1 MLLQMRVTA
10 DGQFVPA
17 AVETPGSALDK
28 IIAPPPQALPGGTL
42 RREFNRLVSER
53 RWARAGQIPRGTFQ
67 SNYESSRAISQSNLF
82 ILASILKRHL
92 IDRRTAR
99 QTRRYN
105 RPEHTEI
112 DACGRGGGSCAT
124 SFLLWE
130 GTRRV
135 GGCRCWGSMSEA
147 VIVPIVKVLRQ

>member
-17 AVETPGSALDK
+17 AVETRGSALDK

-92 IDRRTAR
+92 IDRQSHGDKAPRRDSTQTSTPVGTNAALFRHQATAVGGYCTCGWMPLLEE
-99 QTRRYN
+99 Q
-105 RPEHTEI
+105 I
-112 DACGRGGGSCAT
+112 SGRGRLG
-124 SFLLWE
+124 
-130 GTRRV
+130 
-135 GGCRCWGSMSEA
+135 M
-147 VIVPIVKVLRQ
+147 P